1 MLVFAG
7 KYVKADD
14 TSCHN
19 AIEVQQATIDSLQH
33 RLATAQSLPYNQ
45 GYQEGYKVAKG
56 QSKNLGTLIGIITI
70 CLVILSV
77 PALMIILA
85 IKD

>member
-1 MLVFAG
+1 MLLFAG
-7 KYVKADD
+7 YAVKADTPCHVAI
-14 TSCHN
+14 TSY
-19 AIEVQQATIDSLQH
+19 ERQIDSLET

-45 GYQEGYKVAKG
+45 GYQEGYKVAKLEED
-56 QSKNLGTLIGIITI
+56 NAGTLIGIITI

-77 PALMIILA
+77 PALMIIQA